1 MIKSLV
7 GVAVATLLTCS
18 IAGAAP
24 ATSSLPKTPNAEAA
38 APGVTEAQYRKGRKY
53 RGNRKYRRNFRRGRS
68 YRGRSYYRGRNYSGY
83 RRYGSRPYGWR
94 SRGCFVV
101 GPVWFCP

>member
-7 GVAVATLLTCS
+7 GAAVATLLTCS

-24 ATSSLPKTPNAEAA
+24 ATSSLPKVPNATAA
-38 APGVTEAQYRKGRKY
+38 APGVAEAQYRKSRKY
-53 RGNRKYRRNFRRGRS
+53 RGNRKYRRNFRGGRS
-68 YRGRSYYRGRNYSGY
+68 YRGRNYSSY